1 MLQNVCYLSHEIN
14 FLISQLDYKQIS
26 SNKLII
32 ESIRRFN
39 ISYEKP
45 KNLNEII
52 VLNLLS
58 LLQAKNKIIILDKC
72 LVNFTKQES
81 NFIKQ
86 KIIFELT
93 KNNFVILN

>member
-1 MLQNVCYLSHEIN
+1 MQNVCYLNNEIN
-14 FLISQLDYKQIS
+14 FFINQFDYKQIS

-32 ESIRRFN
+32 ESIRQFN

-52 VLNLLS
+52 VINLLS

-72 LVNFTKQES
+72 LTNFNKQEK

-86 KIIFELT
+86 KIILELV